1 MLQAARY
8 HDCEEIGAWHK
19 RIKNHLWRCIEY
31 AINNGVDANPIFNT
45 CLMHVRGVHK
55 WPEEKLTGPYTK
67 CYHDPV
73 SRPCHESLMLDGKA
87 FRKFE
92 DIIMT
97 ESFQQD
103 MANSSPYGDIA
114 VYNLQKALDRFY
126 CRKDIHYPPSI
137 YPFCSLMATMHVNS
151 WRMWE
156 IYRRREQIQK
166 RKRHKRLATNS
177 PTKHTWRK
185 SIFDEVLKERL
196 LALEKSQNSGETS
209 EYVHGLIAAE
219 EYYERDL

>member
-1 MLQAARY
+1 LQAARY

-31 AINNGVDANPIFNT
+31 GINNGVDANPIFNT

-97 ESFQQD
+97 EYLQQD
-103 MANSSPYGDIA
+103 MANSSPYGDIVPSIDLPVLFINGYDA
-114 VYNLQKALDRFY
+114 CKFVEDVGNLQKKKSD
-126 CRKDIHYPPSI
+126 
-137 YPFCSLMATMHVNS
+137 
-151 WRMWE
+151 
-156 IYRRREQIQK
+156 
-166 RKRHKRLATNS
+166 
-177 PTKHTWRK
+177 TKET
-185 SIFDEVLKERL
+185 ETQ
-196 LALEKSQNSGETS
+196 ATS
-209 EYVHGLIAAE
+209 EEFSYETYME
-219 EYYERDL
+219 EIHF